1 MSDPAAPQ
9 PNGAM
14 PRWVWKAIAAF
25 WIGYLIAIR
34 VDSFV
39 ANLYGL
45 LLLLLVSMF
54 LALAIEPGVN
64 RLQSRGWR
72 RGSAT
77 ALILVGVLVAFLV
90 FVVAIGA
97 LVGQQIADLL
107 SDSETYVTRFVDFV
121 NGTFGTHFD
130 PTQVIEAIQDENGAV
145 QRFIRSQRGR
155 VVDLSVAALGVLVQ
169 GLSVSL
175 FTFYLVADAPRL
187 RRAICSRLSPERQER
202 VLDTWQLAIDKTGG
216 YLYSRALLA
225 GMSALSHWVVL
236 QALGTKAPVAL
247 ALWVGV
253 VSQFLPVVGTYLAAA
268 LPLVVALID
277 SPTKALVLLVF
288 VLIYQQ
294 VENYL
299 LLPRITAR
307 TMDLHPAIAF
317 GAAIAGGAVLGP
329 VGALLAIP
337 AAAMVQALLGDGSPD
352 SDVIEHSLLEVRV
365 RQSKAE
371 RKAARRKHPTAGER
385 GDS

>member
-9 PNGAM
+9 LNGRM
-14 PRWVWKAIAAF
+14 PRWVWKAVAAF
-25 WIGYLIAIR
+25 WVGYLVAIR
-34 VDSFV
+34 ADSFV

-64 RLQSRGWR
+64 RLQNRGWR

-77 ALILVGVLVAFLV
+77 ALILLGVLAAFIV

-97 LVGQQIADLL
+97 LVGQQIAELL
-107 SDSETYVTRFVDFV
+107 GDSETYVTRLVDFL

-130 PTQVIEAIQDENGAV
+130 PTQVIDAIKDENGTV

-155 VVDLSVAALGVLVQ
+155 VVDLSVAALGALVQ
-169 GLSVSL
+169 ALSVSL

-187 RRAICSRLSPERQER
+187 RRAICSHLSPDRQR
-202 VLDTWQLAIDKTGG
+202 RFLDTWQLAIDKTGG

-225 GMSALSHWVVL
+225 GLSALSHWVVL
-236 QALGTKAPVAL
+236 QAIGTKAPVAL

-268 LPLVVALID
+268 LPLVVTLID
-277 SPTKALVLLVF
+277 SPTKAVILLVF

-294 VENYL
+294 VENYF

-337 AAAMVQALLGDGSPD
+337 AAAMVQALLGDVMAGHE
-352 SDVIEHSLLEVRV
+352 VIDHSLLEVRV
-365 RQSKAE
+365 RRSKAE
-371 RKAARRKHPTAGER
+371 RRAARRGHPTAGER
-385 GDS
+385 GDA